1 MPQKV
6 CDGEPTKEP
15 EAALEVCAD
24 SAAKLQDE
32 NTKARAASGDSILII
47 LIGNWKE
54 EMVTI
59 HTFITQKAD
68 QFINLIRQR
77 NWKIKWMLIRNQGQ
91 ASGGGAL
98 SLNNLLQPDA

>member
-6 CDGEPTKEP
+6 CDGEPTKER

-32 NTKARAASGDSILII
+32 NTEARAASGDSILII

-98 SLNNLLQPDA
+98 SLNNLLQPDG